1 MHRSSCVK
9 TDLNKYDGEFW
20 CERTTGDRI
29 LHTGKCY
36 YELWTHFVEKQW
48 FKQNSLTM
56 DLFLSN
62 TQLFTSQDVNLCTG
76 AVWITCGLLWCFY
89 QLFGISFWRHPFT
102 AEDPLLIN
110 AFFSIFVFLC
120 ELIRK
125 CILLETHAH
134 TSRDVTCSFMA
145 LSSSPFT
152 SRRSS
157 MSISTSGISSSC
169 RSRDRVIL
177 VDVNTSHSEKSQ
189 IRFLLCLFL

>member
-1 MHRSSCVK
+1 MWEDNR
-9 TDLNKYDGEFW
+9 
-20 CERTTGDRI
+20 DRL

-36 YELWTHFVEKQW
+36 YELWTHFGEKQW

-125 CILLETHAH
+125 CILLEHMLTRHV
-134 TSRDVTCSFMA
+134 TLPVVLWLSRLHRSPPGDHQC
-145 LSSSPFT
+145 LSPPLAFPLPVEAE
-152 SRRSS
+152 
-157 MSISTSGISSSC
+157 IGWY
-169 RSRDRVIL
+169 
-177 VDVNTSHSEKSQ
+177 
-189 IRFLLCLFL
+189 